1 MKTKEQI
8 LEKIN
13 EYYKLPQIQQ
23 LHLRNIGFI
32 DALRWVYED
41 EEPSKYSRYT
51 SIEEY
56 DPEED
61 QDYGRV
67 KTV

>member
-13 EYYKLPQIQQ
+13 EYYKLPQISR

-32 DALRWVYED
+32 DALSWVYED
-41 EEPSKYSRYT
+41 EKPSKYSRYT

-61 QDYGRV
+61 GL
-67 KTV
+67 

>member
-13 EYYKLPQIQQ
+13 EYYKLPQISR

-41 EEPSKYSRYT
+41 EKPSKYSRYT
-51 SIEEY
+51 SIKEY
-56 DPEED
+56 DPEEN
-61 QDYGRV
+61 GL
-67 KTV
+67 

>member
-13 EYYKLPQIQQ
+13 DYYKLPQIQR
-23 LHLRNIGFI
+23 LHLRNTGFI

-41 EEPSKYSRYT
+41 EKPSKYSRYT
-51 SIEEY
+51 AIEEY
-56 DPEED
+56 HTEGD
-61 QDYGRV
+61 GL
-67 KTV
+67 